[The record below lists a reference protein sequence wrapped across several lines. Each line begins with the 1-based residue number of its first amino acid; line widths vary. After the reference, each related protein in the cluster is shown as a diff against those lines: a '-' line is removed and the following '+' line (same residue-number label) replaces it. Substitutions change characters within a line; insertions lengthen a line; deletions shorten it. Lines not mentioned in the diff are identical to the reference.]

1 VCPSQSGVA
10 YAVPAVSGAT
20 SYTWSYSGTGATIN
34 GSTNSVT
41 IDFAANATA
50 GTLSVTASNGC
61 GTSTPQTLSITTNG
75 NLPAQPSSFT
85 TSTAVVCGSTTAIVY
100 EVAAVSGATSYNW
113 TYSGTGATINGSTNS
128 VTIDFAANAT
138 AGILSVTAVN
148 SCGTSA
154 ALTENITFGTAPSP
168 TGNITVSSAT
178 VCQGATSVSY
188 AVATTNGATSYNWT
202 YSGTGATING
212 NTNAVTIDFANNATA
227 GTLSVAAANACG
239 TSSSQTI
246 AIAVN
251 NLPAAPRNFAF
262 SSTTVCQGANG
273 ASYQVAAVTGATD
286 YTWTYSG
293 TSATINQNGNSATIS
308 YSNTATSGV
317 LSVSAVNSCGTGAPI
332 TLNVTVNSLATVPQS
347 LTGKTSVCR
356 GESTSYNVT
365 NVSGMTYTWTL
376 PSGWQGTSNTSTINV
391 IAGQNGGAIQVTAR
405 NSCGISQPA
414 VIQVSVNQLPT
425 ASLAPFAKQCAS
437 AGEITL
443 SGGSPT
449 GGVYAV
455 NGIASPTF
463 NPSTSGAGNYNI
475 TYTYTDGNGC
485 SATASAVMIVSICA
499 GVEDVDFADIS
510 LYPNPVDNMLNLN
523 ISESGTYKL
532 SIYDAL
538 GRNVA
543 KDELSIVSGGVATFS
558 TAEIANG
565 TYTIR
570 ITNKEGNIWNAKFI
584 VKH

>member
-1 VCPSQSGVA
+1 
-10 YAVPAVSGAT
+10 
-20 SYTWSYSGTGATIN
+20 
-34 GSTNSVT
+34 
-41 IDFAANATA
+41 
-50 GTLSVTASNGC
+50 
-61 GTSTPQTLSITTNG
+61 
-75 NLPAQPSSFT
+75 
-85 TSTAVVCGSTTAIVY
+85 
-100 EVAAVSGATSYNW
+100 
-113 TYSGTGATINGSTNS
+113 
-128 VTIDFAANAT
+128 
-138 AGILSVTAVN
+138 
-148 SCGTSA
+148 
-154 ALTENITFGTAPSP
+154 
-168 TGNITVSSAT
+168 
-178 VCQGATSVSY
+178 
-188 AVATTNGATSYNWT
+188 
-202 YSGTGATING
+202 
-212 NTNAVTIDFANNATA
+212 
-227 GTLSVAAANACG
+227 
-239 TSSSQTI
+239 
-246 AIAVN
+246 
-251 NLPAAPRNFAF
+251 
-262 SSTTVCQGANG
+262 
-273 ASYQVAAVTGATD
+273 
-286 YTWTYSG
+286 
-293 TSATINQNGNSATIS
+293 
-308 YSNTATSGV
+308 
-317 LSVSAVNSCGTGAPI
+317 
-332 TLNVTVNSLATVPQS
+332 
-347 LTGKTSVCR
+347 
-356 GESTSYNVT
+356 
-365 NVSGMTYTWTL
+365 MTYTWTL

-565 TYTIR
+565 TYSIR
-570 ITNKEGNIWNAKFI
+570 ITNKEGNSWNAKFI